1 MKNWL
6 LVVLSTVF
14 LWSCGSTSEV
24 SENTKSLSYLALGDS
39 YTIGESVPEEKRWPI
54 QLAETL
60 RKDGFS
66 IQSPKIIAKTGWR
79 TDELFSAM
87 NKELSNKKYDLVSV
101 LIGVNNQYQGKSIET
116 YQEELERILEE
127 AITHSK
133 FGKESVFVLSIPDY
147 GLTPFGLNSD
157 KQNISKEI
165 AEFNEVCKTT
175 CKDLDIPF
183 YNITDISLE
192 AKTNLNLVA
201 EDGLHPSGEMY
212 RRWVAEILPQ
222 VKALI
227 KN

>member
-6 LVVLSTVF
+6 LLAFAIIFFS
-14 LWSCGSTSEV
+14 SCGSISEI
-24 SENTKSLSYLALGDS
+24 SENKKSLSYLALGDS
-39 YTIGESVPEEKRWPI
+39 YTIGERVAEEKRWPI
-54 QLAETL
+54 QLAEAL
-60 RKDGFS
+60 REDGFS

-79 TDELFSAM
+79 TDELLSAM
-87 NKELSNKKYDLVSV
+87 NKELSNEKYDLVSV

-133 FGKESVFVLSIPDY
+133 FGKEGVFVLSIPDY
-147 GLTPFGLNSD
+147 GVTPFGLKSD
-157 KQNISKEI
+157 KQNISKEV
-165 AEFNEVCKTT
+165 AEFNKVCKAT
-175 CKDLDIPF
+175 CRDFGIPF

-192 AKTNLNLVA
+192 AETDSTLVA
-201 EDGLHPSGEMY
+201 DDGLHPSGEMY
-212 RRWVAEILPQ
+212 KRWVTKILPQ